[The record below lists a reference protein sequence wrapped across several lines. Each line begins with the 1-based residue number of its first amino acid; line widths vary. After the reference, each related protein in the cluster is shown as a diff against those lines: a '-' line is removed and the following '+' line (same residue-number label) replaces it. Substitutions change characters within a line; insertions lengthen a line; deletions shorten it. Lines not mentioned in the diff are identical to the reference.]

1 MRREQNVTR
10 AEWCQVST
18 APLACVCV
26 KGERRGKGSRAA
38 IPVAALRELLVV
50 AVGAEDGVVL
60 RGEVL
65 VGERRLAR
73 LAHEALLVPVL
84 VLVVQV
90 LRANESTLL
99 SQAETQV
106 QVQAQAQARA
116 QVRAGGDAAA

>member
-1 MRREQNVTR
+1 M
-10 AEWCQVST
+10 ST
-18 APLACVCV
+18 AR
-26 KGERRGKGSRAA
+26 GTRRGKGSRAA

-90 LRANESTLL
+90 LRANESALL
-99 SQAETQV
+99 NEAEPA
-106 QVQAQAQARA
+106 QVQA
-116 QVRAGGDAAA
+116 GGSSTSSRRRRTAEGAAATRYLQRDRHTGYVRV